1 MLTVAVQTLR
11 ARWVSFLGTVVAL
24 VIGVAQIAA
33 MGVLLTAMLDLP
45 DRPAERF
52 AHAPAVVLPTDP
64 DWDPARHDLGVRSLP
79 AAKGVSPRLRA
90 EVTAAG
96 GPGDTV
102 VDRSFYA
109 QLAGDTGKK
118 EQVGHP
124 WPVARFGG
132 YALTDGAAPATGRE
146 IVVPAGQA
154 RTGDTV
160 NVLTAADGVG
170 RYTVSGTVAAVGW
183 ENAVFFTEAEAA
195 RLAPRVNALV
205 TLAPVDR
212 VRAAVAAAVG
222 TEAAV
227 LTGRARHLADPDA
240 ERDREALDNTVT
252 LLPVMAGVAG
262 TTAVFVVA
270 STFAFAVGGRRREIA
285 LLRAV
290 GATPR
295 QVRRTIRAE
304 ALLVGAVASA
314 AGAVLGLYGAQWLAG
329 LLVGMGVSPPW
340 FAIGPAP
347 RLIVLAPLAAAFLVG
362 VVVALCGALAASR
375 RAARIRPVEALGEAA
390 ADGTGMTPARLLLG
404 VTGGICGIGLTAW
417 IALRSPD
424 TVLSPTTYVLALLV
438 PVLVAAVLAP
448 LAVGPLARLLLWPL
462 RRLPGPTV
470 MLVRESVLTSRRR
483 TAATAAPVLLTVGL
497 TLSLLSATDSIS
509 TARDNGL
516 QRTVSSPY
524 ALAPDGTPGISPR
537 VVAKV
542 ARVEGVRITAP
553 VLTTLYTRDENRIE
567 ENDALALDPAALK
580 DLLRPHVTQGAIDT
594 DDGANSMVVA
604 DRWDLPVGTRVPVLM
619 ADGTEVTL
627 RVAAT
632 YRALSGE
639 DVAYVP
645 ARFAATGQ
653 YARDGLARR
662 AYLSLEPG
670 TDPAVATAAIRRAV
684 ADTGARL
691 TTTDALAA
699 SESAYTRHLTE
710 VRQRSTA
717 VVVLLFCFVA
727 ILNTL
732 LMATADRRRDLTVLR
747 LTGATPRQV
756 VRFFLAESLLVV
768 AVGVTLAVVASAV
781 NLAGLAVAL
790 RQLFGTAAIVVPYA
804 ETAAVAVVST
814 LLAVAGTLLP
824 LGAALRARRGGAPGR
839 RAGGAD

>member
-24 VIGVAQIAA
+24 VLGVAQIAA
-33 MGVLLTAMLDLP
+33 MGVLLATMSDLP

-52 AHAPAVVLPTDP
+52 ANAPAVVLPVDP
-64 DWDPARHDLGVRSLP
+64 DWNPAHHDLGVRSLP
-79 AAKGVSPRLRA
+79 AARGVPPRLLR

-96 GPGDTV
+96 MPGDTV
-102 VDRSFYA
+102 VDRAFYA
-109 QLAGDTGKK
+109 QLPGPEGNKD
-118 EQVGHP
+118 QVGHP

-132 YALTDGAAPATGRE
+132 YDLNDGAAPANDRE

-160 NVLTAADGVG
+160 NVLTAEDGVG
-170 RYTVSGTVAAVGW
+170 HYTVSGTVAAVDW
-183 ENAVFFTEAEAA
+183 ENAVFFTDVEAA

-212 VRAAVAAAVG
+212 VRAAVG
-222 TEAAV
+222 TEADV
-227 LTGRARHLADPDA
+227 LTGRERHLADAGAD
-240 ERDREALDNTVT
+240 RDREALDNTVT
-252 LLPVMAGVAG
+252 LVPVMASVAG

-270 STFAFAVGGRRREIA
+270 STFAFAVVQRRREIA
-285 LLRAV
+285 LLRTV

-295 QVRRTIRAE
+295 QVRRMIRNE
-304 ALLVGAVASA
+304 ALLVGTVASA
-314 AGAVLGLYGAQWLAG
+314 AGTVLGLYGAQSLAD
-329 LLVGMGVSPPW
+329 LLIGMGVSPPW
-340 FAIGPAP
+340 LRIGPSL
-347 RLIVLAPLAAAFLVG
+347 RLAVLVPLAAAFLLG
-362 VVVALCGALAASR
+362 VVVALSGAVAASR
-375 RAARIRPVEALGEAA
+375 RAARIRPVEALGEAS
-390 ADGTGMTPARLLLG
+390 ADDTGMPPARRLLG
-404 VTGGICGIGLTAW
+404 VTGGICGTGLTAW
-417 IALRSPD
+417 IAFRSPG
-424 TVLSPTTYVLALLV
+424 TVLSPNTYVVSLLV

-448 LAVGPLARLLLWPL
+448 LAVGPLARLLMWPF
-462 RRLPGPTV
+462 RRLEGPIA

-497 TLSLLSATDSIS
+497 TLSLLSATDSIG
-509 TARDNGL
+509 TARDNGV
-516 QRTVSSPY
+516 QRAVSSPY

-537 VVAKV
+537 VIAKV
-542 ARVEGVRITAP
+542 ARIDGVRIAAP

-567 ENDALALDPAALK
+567 ENDALAVDPAALK
-580 DLLRPHVTQGAIDT
+580 DMLRPRVTHGSIDS
-594 DDGANSMVVA
+594 DDDANSMVVA
-604 DRWDLPVGTRVPVLM
+604 DRWDMPVGTRVPVLM
-619 ADGTEVTL
+619 ADGAKVTL

-639 DVAYVP
+639 DVAYLP
-645 ARFAATGQ
+645 PRFAGTGR

-662 AYLSLEPG
+662 AYISLAPG
-670 TDPAVATAAIRRAV
+670 TDPATATAAIRRAV
-684 ADTGARL
+684 AGTGARFM
-691 TTTDALAA
+691 TTDALAA
-699 SESAYTRHLTE
+699 TESAYTRHLTE

-717 VVVLLFCFVA
+717 VIVLLFCFIA

-768 AVGVTLAVVASAV
+768 AVGVTLALAASAV

-790 RQLFGTAAIVVPYA
+790 RQLFGTAPIVVPYA
-804 ETAAVAVVST
+804 VMAAITAVST

-824 LGAALRARRGGAPGR
+824 VGSALRTRRGGAPGR
-839 RAGGAD
+839 KARDTARRC